1 MGSDDDFDPQAKQ
14 WQYELS
20 NMQLV
25 MATWNVPP
33 DRHYRKLMEDV
44 EAMQINVA
52 MALTD
57 MKTMDENNHV
67 RLADEY
73 DTLALNVARVGM
85 IEDEQTQP

>member
-20 NMQLV
+20 NMQSVLE
-25 MATWNVPP
+25 TWSVPP
-33 DRHYRKLMEDV
+33 DRHYRKLREDMQV
-44 EAMQINVA
+44 MQINVA

-57 MKTMDENNHV
+57 MKTMDENNHA

-73 DTLALNVARVGM
+73 NTLALNVARVGM